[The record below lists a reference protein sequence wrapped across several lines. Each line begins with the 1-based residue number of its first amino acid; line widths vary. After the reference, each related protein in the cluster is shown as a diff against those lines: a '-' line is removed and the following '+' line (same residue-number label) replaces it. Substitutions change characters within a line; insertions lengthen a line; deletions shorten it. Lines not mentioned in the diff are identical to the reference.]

1 MARTLESTS
10 VIALPRLDAN
20 QAAVLAQQLEA
31 AALDEAGNARVLPEA
46 VAEALGD
53 VKTDRAAL
61 QDSLGSEAGPVEIKA
76 IDKLEDNAIAALILI
91 LLGWSRVR
99 GQFELGDVAA
109 AVGERIGVED
119 GLAFINRRPRDE
131 YGIVDTK
138 LKTITRENLDGK
150 LSQLGLG
157 PLLVHLHDVHAQYG
171 KALGMVHSV
180 PAEERAA
187 VRTRLDTLTDSL
199 RHYVA
204 AVLGSV
210 QRKKP
215 ATKELAD
222 ALLRPLAEWQDDPVK
237 KAPKDDG
244 AGGVVGG

>member
-1 MARTLESTS
+1 MARILESTA

-20 QAAVLAQQLEA
+20 QATVLAQQLEA
-31 AALDEAGNARVLPEA
+31 AALDEAGNTRVLPEA

-61 QDSLGSEAGPVEIKA
+61 QDTLGSEPGPGEVKA

-91 LLGWSRVR
+91 LLGWSRVH
-99 GQFELGDVAA
+99 GQFGLGDVAA
-109 AVGERIGVED
+109 EVGAHLGVED
-119 GLAFINRRPRDE
+119 GLAFINLRPRDE

-138 LKTITRENLDGK
+138 LKTITRENLEPK
-150 LSQLGLG
+150 LDELGLT
-157 PLLVHLHDVHAQYG
+157 PLLGHLRAVHEQYG
-171 KALGMVHSV
+171 KVLGMVHSV
-180 PAEERAA
+180 PGEEPAA
-187 VRTRLDTLTDSL
+187 VRTRLDALTDSL

-222 ALLRPLAEWQDDPVK
+222 ALLRPLAEWKPDPVK
-237 KAPKDDG
+237 KAPKEEG
-244 AGGVVGG
+244 AGGAVVG

>member
-1 MARTLESTS
+1 MTRALESTS

-20 QAAVLAQQLEA
+20 QATVLAQQFEA
-31 AALDEAGNARVLPEA
+31 AALDENGQPRVLPEA
-46 VAEALGD
+46 VQEALGD
-53 VKTDRAAL
+53 VKADRGAL
-61 QDSLGSEAGPVEIKA
+61 QDVLGSEPLPSDVRA

-91 LLGWSRVR
+91 LAGWSRVR
-99 GQFELGDVAA
+99 GQLGLGSVAA
-109 AVGERIGVED
+109 EVGAHLGVED
-119 GLAFINRRPRDE
+119 GLAFINVRPRDE

-138 LKTITRENLDGK
+138 LKTITREK
-150 LSQLGLG
+150 LEDKLADLGLA
-157 PLLVHLHDVHAQYG
+157 PLLAHLNEVHTQYG
-171 KALGMVHSV
+171 KALGMAHSV

-222 ALLRPLAEWQDDPVK
+222 ALLRPLATWQDDPAK
-237 KAPKDDG
+237 KATKDGG
-244 AGGVVGG
+244 APVAPT